1 MNATGVYYNLD
12 KIMSIKSQLS
22 MLVKLANIDND
33 FADDERDMI
42 LMVGKANGVSEDEI
56 NGLLENPEPLPPL
69 STITDDEKF
78 EYLFN
83 VVQLMKID
91 KEVFLS
97 EVKYCEEVAVKLGF
111 KKAVIA
117 ELSAKV
123 YSDPTI
129 VANKESLKMAV
140 LKYQN

>member
-1 MNATGVYYNLD
+1 
-12 KIMSIKSQLS
+12 

-42 LMVGKANGVSEDEI
+42 LMVGKANGISEEEI
-56 NGLLENPEPLPPL
+56 LGLLEKPEPLPPL
-69 STITDDEKF
+69 DSMSDDDKF
-78 EYLFN
+78 DYLFN

-129 VANKESLKMAV
+129 VANKESLKKAV